1 MSSFWFIAAQNLMT
15 ATCQKE
21 IFFYD
26 GHFDGKKSCDGG
38 GGGGGAVRYNHSIAM
53 LLDQSSPLI
62 FHREDAKNKL
72 DLFK

>member
-26 GHFDGKKSCDGG
+26 GHFDGKKSCDR
-38 GGGGGAVRYNHSIAM
+38 GGAVRYNDSIAM

>member
-21 IFFYD
+21 VFFSD

-38 GGGGGAVRYNHSIAM
+38 GGAVRCDHSIAM

-72 DLFK
+72 DFLN

>member
-38 GGGGGAVRYNHSIAM
+38 GAVRYNHSIAM

>member
-1 MSSFWFIAAQNLMT
+1 MT

-26 GHFDGKKSCDGG
+26 GHFA
-38 GGGGGAVRYNHSIAM
+38 GGGGAVRYNHSIAM

-72 DLFK
+72 NLFKYYKVLKHMMHDYIH

>member
-1 MSSFWFIAAQNLMT
+1 MT

-26 GHFDGKKSCDGG
+26 GHFDGKKSSD
-38 GGGGGAVRYNHSIAM
+38 GGGGAVRCDHSIAM